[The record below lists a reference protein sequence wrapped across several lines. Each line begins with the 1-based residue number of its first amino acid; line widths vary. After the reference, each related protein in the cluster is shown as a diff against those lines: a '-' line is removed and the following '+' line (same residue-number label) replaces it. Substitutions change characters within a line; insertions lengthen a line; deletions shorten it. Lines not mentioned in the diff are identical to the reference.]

1 MFKCLLETLGSH
13 HAAVGMLALLLV
25 SRMSMIIHL
34 LSMKT
39 YLVSYSIILTSH
51 CTCVSYCVSNVL
63 CREVAIWFS
72 YAYCN
77 HVVPPPSLSLSVV
90 FNLPENTSTPIN
102 STVGSINATDL
113 DGDPLTYSIEEV
125 MAGSPQF
132 VAVNEGEV
140 VRFTGPQLLDYES
153 SIK

>member
-1 MFKCLLETLGSH
+1 
-13 HAAVGMLALLLV
+13 
-25 SRMSMIIHL
+25 MSNI
-34 LSMKT
+34 
-39 YLVSYSIILTSH
+39 
-51 CTCVSYCVSNVL
+51 L

-77 HVVPPPSLSLSVV
+77 HVVPSLSLSVV

-113 DGDPLTYSIEEV
+113 DGDSLTYSIEEV

>member
-1 MFKCLLETLGSH
+1 MYCKCKAIVFLTYYAEKWLFGL
-13 HAAVGMLALLLV
+13 VMPIVIML
-25 SRMSMIIHL
+25 
-34 LSMKT
+34 
-39 YLVSYSIILTSH
+39 Y
-51 CTCVSYCVSNVL
+51 
-63 CREVAIWFS
+63 
-72 YAYCN
+72 
-77 HVVPPPSLSLSVV
+77 LSLSVV

-113 DGDPLTYSIEEV
+113 DGDSLTYSIE
-125 MAGSPQF
+125 AGSPQF

>member
-1 MFKCLLETLGSH
+1 
-13 HAAVGMLALLLV
+13 
-25 SRMSMIIHL
+25 MI
-34 LSMKT
+34 
-39 YLVSYSIILTSH
+39 
-51 CTCVSYCVSNVL
+51 
-63 CREVAIWFS
+63 IWFS

-77 HVVPPPSLSLSVV
+77 HVVSLSLSVV

-113 DGDPLTYSIEEV
+113 DGDSLTYSIE
-125 MAGSPQF
+125 AGSPQF